1 MNTTTSVVILIVVI
15 AAVAAGI
22 FVFLRTRS
30 QRLRTRFGPEY
41 DRTVQETGSRY
52 RAEAKL
58 QKLEKRVEGFAIH
71 PLRPE
76 DAARFRDA
84 WRALQTRFVDDPK
97 VAVSEA
103 DQLLG
108 QVMTERGYPV
118 SNFDERSSE
127 ISVNHPVVAENYRAG
142 HEIALRHAQ
151 GKASTE
157 DMRQAMIHYR
167 MLFEELVGEPEKA
180 RVQTAG
186 SKA

>member
-1 MNTTTSVVILIVVI
+1 MNTTSIVILIVVI
-15 AAVAAGI
+15 AGVAAAI

-41 DRTVQETGSRY
+41 DRTIQETGSRY

-76 DAARFRDA
+76 DAGKFRDA

-103 DQLLG
+103 DRLLG

-127 ISVNHPVVAENYRAG
+127 ISVNHPVVVENYRAG

-180 RVQTAG
+180 RVQGAG
-186 SKA
+186 DKA